1 MTDRPWR
8 VRVGNEAERDFV
20 QILRYTL
27 DTFGERQAA
36 NYKALLIEAL
46 ASLSDGPQ
54 VPGSRSREEILAG
67 LRTLHV
73 GKRGRPA
80 RHFIMYRTS
89 DAQTIDVL
97 RILHDAMDIARHVQG
112 EDE

>member
-1 MTDRPWR
+1 MTHPWR
-8 VRVGNEAERDFV
+8 VRIGSEAERDFV

-27 DTFGERQAA
+27 ETFGERQAA
-36 NYKALLIEAL
+36 SYKALLIEAL

-67 LRTLHV
+67 LRTLHI

-80 RHFIMYRTS
+80 RHFVMYRAS

-97 RILHDAMDIARHVQG
+97 RILHDAMDIARHVRG